1 VSDFTLAQLRGG
13 RRTNQSA
20 DWLAGAGLHDQT
32 SQSGYEMWFAGS
44 IAVAPADLHLHH
56 PGMARTFTANST
68 VVLLGPVDR
77 VTFHNPE
84 NRLCALRVKARASL
98 T

>member
-20 DWLAGAGLHDQT
+20 DWPLGAGLHDEA

-44 IAVAPADLHLHH
+44 IAVAPADLHLYH
-56 PGMARTFTANST
+56 PGMARTSTANST
-68 VVLLGPVDR
+68 VVLS
-77 VTFHNPE
+77 T
-84 NRLCALRVKARASL
+84 A
-98 T
+98 